1 MTKGTLMD
9 PTLTAD
15 LGAFLRDPRLASTT
29 FIMETPG
36 ADEGWDAVNLRRA
49 RSLWR
54 GATELPALPPR
65 AFQTNRR
72 STRAAAPRGP

>member
-1 MTKGTLMD
+1 VG
-9 PTLTAD
+9 AGQIGAGG

-49 RSLWR
+49 WLLWH
-54 GATELPALPPR
+54 GASELPVLPPK
-65 AFQTNRR
+65 AFRTNRR
-72 STRAAAPRGP
+72 STRAAAPSKPGGG